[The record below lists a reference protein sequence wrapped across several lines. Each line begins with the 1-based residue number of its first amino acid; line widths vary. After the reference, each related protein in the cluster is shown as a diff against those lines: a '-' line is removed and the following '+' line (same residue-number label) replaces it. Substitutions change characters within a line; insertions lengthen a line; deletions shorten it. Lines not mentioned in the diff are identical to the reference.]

1 MTTPLNNFLGV
12 MLDLRMI
19 VASHVAPMPAYI
31 QTSLTVQVQTARC
44 PSKVKINNPKTGHYQ
59 SPPIKIPRRWTTP
72 PDLRRAEEARALRA
86 VLEGH
91 PSQA

>member
-1 MTTPLNNFLGV
+1 

-31 QTSLTVQVQTARC
+31 HTSLTVQVQTARC

-59 SPPIKIPRRWTTP
+59 SH
-72 PDLRRAEEARALRA
+72 PDQDSAQMDDAA
-86 VLEGH
+86 G
-91 PSQA
+91 PQAS